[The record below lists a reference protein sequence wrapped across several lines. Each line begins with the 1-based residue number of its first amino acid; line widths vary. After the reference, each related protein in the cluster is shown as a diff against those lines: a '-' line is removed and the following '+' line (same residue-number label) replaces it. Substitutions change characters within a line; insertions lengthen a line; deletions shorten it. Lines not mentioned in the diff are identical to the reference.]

1 MKKKSYTRDQFQHV
15 FLQPVY
21 DATSTPPLIPVCP
34 VKIFFPLRRRALF
47 VVIDGFTING
57 NFFFQRYMFHN
68 GLVRRRFDFI
78 IITTKCSLVQQR
90 AQFGPASTHDI
101 IIYLSQIDPDC
112 WWPHTATRLSKNT
125 ESEHCP
131 LFQPEFFLFFFSLSL
146 DTMLDGISAF
156 ARAAHIDLVLV
167 PCIGTSIDLEISF

>member
-112 WWPHTATRLSKNT
+112 WWPHTAARLSKKHRERT
-125 ESEHCP
+125 LST
-131 LFQPEFFLFFFSLSL
+131 LSTRIFSLFFFSLS
-146 DTMLDGISAF
+146 
-156 ARAAHIDLVLV
+156 
-167 PCIGTSIDLEISF
+167 